1 MANLQLKITDP
12 RQINQP
18 AEISSRYSDAQKAK
32 IANAA
37 KQFESLL
44 TEMMLKSMN
53 KTSGGMFG
61 GDSNDGGFGGDYFS
75 TIFESQMAEMMSK
88 KKSLGIADVLYKQIT
103 GENLEQSLKKPEG
116 TLPLNLDKIEVNKS
130 LQNLPSVSPNSK
142 ALDRLNKYEGIID
155 EASGYYGV
163 DKNLIKS
170 VILTESAANDK
181 AVSSAKAK
189 GLMQLIDSTASQMG
203 VSNVFDPRENIFGG
217 TKYLSEMLRKYDGN
231 VKLALASY
239 NAGPDNVDKY
249 GGIPPFD
256 ETQNYVKRVV
266 GYLNHFNGENYGND

>member
-1 MANLQLKITDP
+1 MGSLQLNITDP
-12 RQINQP
+12 KHISQP
-18 AEISSRYSDAQKAK
+18 AELGSRYNEAQKAK

-37 KQFESLL
+37 KEFESLL

-61 GDSNDGGFGGDYFS
+61 SGSDESGFGGDYFS
-75 TIFESQMAEMMSK
+75 MIFESQMADMISK
-88 KKSLGIADVLYKQIT
+88 KKSLGIADVLYKKIT
-103 GENLEQSLKKPEG
+103 GEDMEQSFKKPEG

-130 LQNLPSVSPNSK
+130 LESLPAVSPSSK
-142 ALDRLNKYEGIID
+142 ALDRLGRYDNIINQ
-155 EASGYYGV
+155 AAGYYGV

-189 GLMQLIDSTASQMG
+189 GLMQLIDSTASEMG
-203 VSNVFDPRENIFGG
+203 VSNSFDPRENIFGG

-231 VKLALASY
+231 VRLALASY
-239 NAGPDNVDKY
+239 NAGPENVDKY

-256 ETQNYVKRVV
+256 ETQSYVKRVI
-266 GYLNHFNGENYGND
+266 GYMNHFNGENYGDE